1 MTDDHPPQV
10 PTQYVAL
17 SVWRATRTIG
27 WLDRL
32 MRRCSPMLGDILV
45 SVFACAPMQALGWR
59 LA

>member
-1 MTDDHPPQV
+1 MIDDYPPQV
-10 PTQYVAL
+10 PTQYVAS
-17 SVWRATRTIG
+17 SVGRATRPIG

-32 MRRCSPMLGDILV
+32 VCRRSPMLGDILV